1 MSTDHKG
8 EYCQVKDKMV
18 LTEREAIDHVKRV
31 KGVSKYRC
39 KYCGG
44 WHLTST
50 KHNGMRPGK

>member
-1 MSTDHKG
+1 MSTKYNG
-8 EYCQVKDKMV
+8 PYCQVKDKMI
-18 LTEREAIDHVKRV
+18 LTEAEAITEVRRL

-50 KHNGMRPGK
+50 KHNGMRPVR